1 MGGTRLPG
9 KRSAKT
15 DDSMNRA
22 QRFNRLLGII
32 SDVVRHPGR
41 VPAELAQACG
51 ISERTLR
58 RDLAELRELGFELT
72 YLDGYQLQGTLNL
85 DGSVTLRTWAVPIV
99 YEQQLRLLRSSFP
112 AATADAVQ
120 ASVEEQAPAAL
131 AELFAV
137 AIDSHSKGPANGP
150 GKRAGGD
157 S

>member
-1 MGGTRLPG
+1 
-9 KRSAKT
+9 
-15 DDSMNRA
+15 MNRA
-22 QRFNRLLGII
+22 QRFNRLLGLI
-32 SDVVRHPGR
+32 SDVVRHPGQ

-72 YLDGYQLQGTLNL
+72 YLDGYQLQGNLNL
-85 DGSVTLRTWAVPIV
+85 DGSVTLRTWALPTV

-112 AATADAVQ
+112 ATTADAVQ

-131 AELFAV
+131 AELFA
-137 AIDSHSKGPANGP
+137 AALASYSTRLAKGT
-150 GKRAGGD
+150 GGD

>member
-1 MGGTRLPG
+1 
-9 KRSAKT
+9 
-15 DDSMNRA
+15 MNRA

-32 SDVVRHPGR
+32 SEVVRHPGQ

-72 YLDGYQLQGTLNL
+72 SLDGYQLQGNLNL
-85 DGSVTLRTWAVPIV
+85 EGSVTLRNWALPIV

-112 AATADAVQ
+112 ATTADAVQ

-131 AELFAV
+131 AQLFAA
-137 AIDSHSKGPANGP
+137 AIASHSKRLAKGT
-150 GKRAGGD
+150 GGD